1 MSSVKHHLKNTS
13 MLFRALDAA
22 KNWRAF
28 GLLIVTFI
36 SSIIVMG
43 MFGFIASRFAIN
55 GNGTMGM
62 ITMAL
67 GSLVAAVVFFTGF
80 SAVGIIL
87 MDQAKD
93 NPARPIPNAL
103 FAGLATLPRFI
114 GLILLEILLG
124 IAFAI
129 ALSILL
135 FVCKIPVLGP
145 LLYTVVFP
153 LSALFIGAIFFALGF
168 VVNPLA
174 APALWDGNTVMQ
186 AFAKLW
192 QLAKNDLI
200 PVVINQLVLGLIVA
214 LVAFILFAIVG
225 IGSSFT
231 MGLSAMI
238 LGPDVGASLMSLAG
252 SFFGLMGG
260 GGSDGAGYL
269 IALVFGFGF
278 MMASSAAIPVLVAI
292 SGNCLI
298 YLQYARSIDT
308 TEIEEQ
314 MRSKMNNIKEKTAA
328 AREQLKQG
336 PAPDAQ
342 PAVAYAAVLACPGC
356 KGPISPD
363 DVFCGSCGHKLK

>member
-1 MSSVKHHLKNTS
+1 MNSVEHHLKNTS
-13 MLFRALDAA
+13 MLFQALDAA
-22 KNWRAF
+22 KNLRAF
-28 GLLIVTFI
+28 GLLIATFI
-36 SSIIVMG
+36 SAIIVMG
-43 MFGFIASRFAIN
+43 MFGFISTRFAIN
-55 GNGTMGM
+55 GGATMGM

-67 GSLVAAVVFFTGF
+67 GFLTATVVFFAGF

-93 NPARPIPNAL
+93 NPVRPISNAL

-124 IAFAI
+124 IVFSI

-153 LSALFIGAIFFALGF
+153 LSALFIGATYFALVF
-168 VVNPLA
+168 VVNPLT

-186 AFAKLW
+186 SFAKLW
-192 QLAKNDLI
+192 QLAKNDMI

-214 LVAFILFAIVG
+214 LVAFILFAIIG

-231 MGLSAMI
+231 MGLSTMI
-238 LGPDVGASLMSLAG
+238 LGPEVGASLMSLFG
-252 SFFGLMGG
+252 SFSGLMAGG
-260 GGSDGAGYL
+260 GANGTGYL
-269 IALVFGFGF
+269 IALAFGFGF
-278 MMASSAAIPVLVAI
+278 MMSSAAAIPLLVAI

-308 TEIEEQ
+308 TVIEEQ
-314 MRSKMNNIKEKTAA
+314 MRSKMSDIKEKAAA

-336 PAPDAQ
+336 PAPVFQ
-342 PAVAYAAVLACPGC
+342 PVVTQAAALACPNC
-356 KGPISPD
+356 KGPITSD

>member
-1 MSSVKHHLKNTS
+1 MSSVAHYLKNTS
-13 MLFRALDAA
+13 ILFRALDAA

-28 GLLIVTFI
+28 GMLITTVI
-36 SSIIVMG
+36 SAIIVMG
-43 MFGFIASRFAIN
+43 MFGLISTRFAIN
-55 GNGTMGM
+55 GSSTMGM
-62 ITMAL
+62 IIMAL
-67 GSLVAAVVFFTGF
+67 GFLVAAVVFFTGF

-93 NPARPIPNAL
+93 NPARSISNAL

-153 LSALFIGAIFFALGF
+153 LSALFIGATYFALFF
-168 VVNPLA
+168 VVNPLT

-186 AFAKLW
+186 AFTKLW

-214 LVAFILFAIVG
+214 LVVFILFTIVG
-225 IGSSFT
+225 IGSLLT
-231 MGLSAMI
+231 MGLSTMI
-238 LGPDVGASLMSLAG
+238 LGPDVAASLTGLASSFSSLN
-252 SFFGLMGG
+252 GG
-260 GGSDGAGYL
+260 GGSDGTGYL
-269 IALVFGFGF
+269 IALAVGFGF
-278 MMASSAAIPVLVAI
+278 MMSSVAAIPMLVII

-298 YLQYARSIDT
+298 YLQYARNIDT
-308 TEIEEQ
+308 TEIEER
-314 MRSKMNNIKEKTAA
+314 MRSKVNDIKGKAAA

-336 PAPDAQ
+336 PAPVVQ
-342 PAVAYAAVLACPGC
+342 PVIAAAAVLACPNC
-356 KGPISPD
+356 KGPISPG
-363 DVFCGSCGHKLK
+363 DVFCGSCGHKLN

>member
-1 MSSVKHHLKNTS
+1 MSSVEHHLKNTS

-28 GLLIVTFI
+28 VLLIITFV

-43 MFGFIASRFAIN
+43 MFGFISTRFVVN
-55 GNGTMGM
+55 GSGTMAM

-67 GSLVAAVVFFTGF
+67 GFLVASVVFFTGF

-129 ALSILL
+129 ILAILL

-153 LSALFIGAIFFALGF
+153 LSALFIGATYFALIF

-174 APALWDGNTVMQ
+174 APALWDGSTVMQ
-186 AFAKLW
+186 SFAKLW

-238 LGPDVGASLMSLAG
+238 LGPEAGASLMSLAM
-252 SFFGLMGG
+252 SLSGLMGG
-260 GGSDGAGYL
+260 GGSDGTGYL
-269 IALVFGFGF
+269 IALAFGFGF
-278 MMASSAAIPVLVAI
+278 MMASAAAIPVLVAI

-298 YLQYARSIDT
+298 YLQYARCIDT

-314 MRSKMNNIKEKTAA
+314 MRSKMNDIKEKTAA
-328 AREQLKQG
+328 AREQLKQS
-336 PAPDAQ
+336 PVPVVQ
-342 PAVAYAAVLACPGC
+342 PAFAYAAALACPGC
-356 KGPISPD
+356 KGLISPD

>member
-1 MSSVKHHLKNTS
+1 
-13 MLFRALDAA
+13 
-22 KNWRAF
+22 
-28 GLLIVTFI
+28 
-36 SSIIVMG
+36 
-43 MFGFIASRFAIN
+43 
-55 GNGTMGM
+55 MGM

-67 GSLVAAVVFFTGF
+67 GFLVATVVFFTGF

-93 NPARPIPNAL
+93 NPARPISNAL

-114 GLILLEILLG
+114 GLILLEALLG

-129 ALSILL
+129 ILAILL
-135 FVCKIPVLGP
+135 FICKIPALGP

-153 LSALFIGAIFFALGF
+153 LSALFIGAIYFALAF

-174 APALWDGNTVMQ
+174 APALWDGSTVMQ

-200 PVVINQLVLGLIVA
+200 PVVVNQLVLILMVI
-214 LVAFILFAIVG
+214 LVASILFVIVG

-238 LGPDVGASLMSLAG
+238 LGPEVGASLTGLAT
-252 SFFGLMGG
+252 SLMGG
-260 GGSDGAGYL
+260 GGVNGSGYL
-269 IALVFGFGF
+269 IALAFGFSF
-278 MMASSAAIPVLVAI
+278 MIASAAAIPGLVAI

-308 TEIEEQ
+308 AEIEER
-314 MRSKMNNIKEKTAA
+314 MRSKMSDIKEKTAA

-336 PAPDAQ
+336 PVPVAQ
-342 PAVAYAAVLACPGC
+342 PAFAHETALACPGC
-356 KGPISPD
+356 KGQITPD

>member
-1 MSSVKHHLKNTS
+1 MNTVEHHLKNTS

-28 GLLIVTFI
+28 GLLIATFI
-36 SSIIVMG
+36 SAIIVMG
-43 MFGFIASRFAIN
+43 MFGFITSRFAMN
-55 GNGTMGM
+55 GSGMMATM
-62 ITMAL
+62 TMVL

-114 GLILLEILLG
+114 GLILLEVLLG

-129 ALSILL
+129 TLSILL

-145 LLYTVVFP
+145 LLYTVAFP
-153 LSALFIGAIFFALGF
+153 LSALFIGATYFALIF
-168 VVNPLA
+168 VVNPLT

-192 QLAKNDLI
+192 HLAKNDLI
-200 PVVINQLVLGLIVA
+200 PVVISQLVLALIVA

-225 IGSSFT
+225 IGSAFT
-231 MGLSAMI
+231 MGLSTMI
-238 LGPDVGASLMSLAG
+238 LGPEVGASLMGLAG
-252 SFFGLMGG
+252 SFSGLMGG
-260 GGSDGAGYL
+260 SGSGGSGYF
-269 IALVFGFGF
+269 IALAFGFGF
-278 MMASSAAIPVLVAI
+278 MMSSAAAIPVLVVI

-308 TEIEEQ
+308 SEIEEQ
-314 MRSKMNNIKEKTAA
+314 MRSKMSDIKEKAAA

-336 PAPDAQ
+336 PTPVLQ
-342 PAVAYAAVLACPGC
+342 SAVVLATPLACPNC
-356 KGPISPD
+356 QGPTTPD
-363 DVFCGSCGHKLK
+363 DLFCGSCGHKLK